1 MNKRKRECFKKGGK
15 KLLTKMKRSIFFGSV
30 GLWLKPLNQTAK
42 RGIQGVFI
50 LTLATWMSFPSFGL
64 PADQTENCEARLKG
78 GFMPCSGEDSGGPTL
93 SAHPDRGIAQIDFDF
108 SEPPSELREFLE
120 RYDVDRAALL
130 RYYNIPNFPVTYFIS
145 YNIPLSQT
153 CSKRMKKF
161 YADWKSSLARID
173 FEALRPHG
181 RVEYLLFKNLLDR
194 ELLRLER
201 SEQRIDEMKPLIP
214 FAQKIIDL
222 VESKRRMEPVVP
234 EKVASVLNQVQWG
247 IEETMR
253 NIKKG
258 DMSVKKTIAKR
269 AGEALPGLREALNS
283 WFRFYYAYDPLFTW
297 WTKEPYR
304 KVEDA
309 LQKYQVFLREE
320 VIGPKT
326 GGSEDIIADAIGRDA
341 LLEELAHEMIPY
353 TPEEL
358 IEIGNKELEWC
369 EMELKKA
376 ARELGFGDD
385 WMKALE
391 HTKNHHVEPG
401 KQPELV
407 RTLALEAIEYV
418 EKHDLIT
425 VPELAK
431 QVWRMNMTPPEL
443 QPRNPF
449 ITGGEV
455 LRMAFP
461 TFDLSH
467 EDKLMIMR
475 SNNVHTSRAIVHHEL
490 IPGHHLQAFM
500 NRRHRT
506 YRGSLFRTDF
516 WREGWA
522 LYWEILLYKLDFP
535 RSPEDRIGMLFW
547 RIHRCARIIF
557 ALSFHLGKMT
567 PEEAIDFLVDRVG
580 HERFSAIGEVR
591 RPLERDRPLQPLSY
605 MIGALQYMAMRRELV
620 ESGRMTDRQ
629 FHDAVLQNNYMP
641 VTMLKM
647 LLAGQELKK
656 DFSPRWRFYN
666 LSSKR

>member
-1 MNKRKRECFKKGGK
+1 M
-15 KLLTKMKRSIFFGSV
+15 LTKIKRSIFFGSV
-30 GLWLKPLNQTAK
+30 GRWLQPLNRTAK
-42 RGIQGVFI
+42 RGIQVVFI
-50 LTLATWMSFPSFGL
+50 LTLVTCMSFSSPG
-64 PADQTENCEARLKG
+64 AATDQTE
-78 GFMPCSGEDSGGPTL
+78 SGEFLLSRSFIHSSCEDSGGQAL
-93 SAHPDRGIAQIDFDF
+93 SAHPDRGLAQIDPYFAE
-108 SEPPSELREFLE
+108 SPSRLRRFLE

-130 RYYNIPNFPVTYFIS
+130 RYHNLPIFPVTYFIS
-145 YNIPLSQT
+145 YNIPVSRA
-153 CSKRMKKF
+153 CSDRLKKF
-161 YADWKSSLARID
+161 YANWKSNLARID
-173 FEALRPHG
+173 FEALRPDG

-201 SEQRIDEMKPLIP
+201 SERRINEMKPLIP
-214 FAQKIIDL
+214 FAEKIDDL
-222 VESKRRMEPVVP
+222 VESKRQMNPVVP
-234 EKVASVLNQVQWG
+234 EKAASVLNQIQRG

-253 NIKKG
+253 NIKTG
-258 DMSVKKTIAKR
+258 DLTVKKTIAKR
-269 AGEALPGLREALNS
+269 AGEALPRLCESLNS
-283 WFRFYYAYDPLFTW
+283 WFSFYYAYDPLFTW

-326 GGSEDIIADAIGRDA
+326 GDSEDIVADAIGRDA

-358 IEIGNKELEWC
+358 IEIGKKELEWC
-369 EMELKKA
+369 EKELKRA

-391 HTKNHHVEPG
+391 HVKNHHVEPG

-407 RTLALEAIEYV
+407 RKLALEAIEYV
-418 EKHDLIT
+418 EKHNLIT

-431 QVWRMNMTPPEL
+431 QIWRVNMTPPEL

-522 LYWEILLYKLDFP
+522 LYWEILLYNLGFP
-535 RSPEDRIGMLFW
+535 RSLEDRMGMLFW

-557 ALSFHLGKMT
+557 ALSFHLGEMT
-567 PEEAIDFLVDRVG
+567 PEEAIDFLIERVG

-620 ESGRMTDRQ
+620 ESERMTNRQ
-629 FHDAVLQNNYMP
+629 FHDAVLKNNYMP
-641 VTMLKM
+641 VAMLRA
-647 LLAGQELKK
+647 LLTGQELKEA
-656 DFSPRWRFYN
+656 FSPRWRFYD
-666 LSSKR
+666 LSSQH

>member
-1 MNKRKRECFKKGGK
+1 
-15 KLLTKMKRSIFFGSV
+15 
-30 GLWLKPLNQTAK
+30 
-42 RGIQGVFI
+42 
-50 LTLATWMSFPSFGL
+50 
-64 PADQTENCEARLKG
+64 
-78 GFMPCSGEDSGGPTL
+78 
-93 SAHPDRGIAQIDFDF
+93 
-108 SEPPSELREFLE
+108 
-120 RYDVDRAALL
+120 LL
-130 RYYNIPNFPVTYFIS
+130 RYYNLPIFPVTYFIS
-145 YNIPLSQT
+145 YNTPVSRA
-153 CSKRMKKF
+153 CSNRLKKF
-161 YADWKSSLARID
+161 YADWKSNLGRID
-173 FEALRPHG
+173 FEALRPDG

-214 FAQKIIDL
+214 FAQKIIEL
-222 VESKRRMEPVVP
+222 VESRRRMEPVVP
-234 EKVASVLNQVQWG
+234 ERAASVLNQVQRG
-247 IEETMR
+247 IEETIR
-253 NIKKG
+253 NIKTG
-258 DMSVKKTIAKR
+258 ALSVKKTIAKR
-269 AGEALPGLREALNS
+269 AGEALPDLRESLNS

-297 WTKEPYR
+297 WTKEPCR

-326 GGSEDIIADAIGRDA
+326 GGSEDIIADAIGRAA

-358 IEIGNKELEWC
+358 IEIGTKELEWC

-391 HTKNHHVEPG
+391 HVKNHHVEPG

-418 EKHDLIT
+418 EKRNLIT

-522 LYWEILLYKLDFP
+522 LYWEILLYNLDFP

-641 VTMLKM
+641 VTMLRM

>member
-1 MNKRKRECFKKGGK
+1 
-15 KLLTKMKRSIFFGSV
+15 LLAKIKRSIFFDSV
-30 GLWLKPLNQTAK
+30 SLWLQPLSHKAK
-42 RGIQGVFI
+42 RGVQVVFI
-50 LTLATWMSFPSFGL
+50 LTLATWMSFSSFGF
-64 PADQTENCEARLKG
+64 PADQTENCEPRLKG
-78 GFMPCSGEDSGGPTL
+78 GFMPCSGEDSGGPAL
-93 SAHPDRGIAQIDFDF
+93 SAHPDRSLAQIDPYF
-108 SEPPSELREFLE
+108 SESPSGLRRFLE

-130 RYYNIPNFPVTYFIS
+130 RYYNLPIFPVTYFIA
-145 YNIPLSQT
+145 YNIPVSRA
-153 CSKRMKKF
+153 CSDRLKKF
-161 YADWKSSLARID
+161 NADWKSNLARID
-173 FEALRPHG
+173 FEALRPDG
-181 RVEYLLFKNLLDR
+181 RVEYLLFKNMLDR

-234 EKVASVLNQVQWG
+234 EKAASVLNQVQWG

-326 GGSEDIIADAIGRDA
+326 GGSEDIIVDAIGRDA

-431 QVWRMNMTPPEL
+431 HVWRMNMTPPEL

-522 LYWEILLYKLDFP
+522 LYWEILLYNLDFP

>member
-1 MNKRKRECFKKGGK
+1 MKGGRKLFAKIEKPIFSFCADLWLRLLNTKAKKGIR
-15 KLLTKMKRSIFFGSV
+15 LI
-30 GLWLKPLNQTAK
+30 
-42 RGIQGVFI
+42 FI
-50 LTLATWMSFPSFGL
+50 LTLVTWIGFSSPGPATY
-64 PADQTENCEARLKG
+64 QTESYGIRLKDV
-78 GFMPCSGEDSGGPTL
+78 FMPCSGENSGGPAH
-93 SAHPDRGIAQIDFDF
+93 SAHPDRGLTQIDPYFA
-108 SEPPSELREFLE
+108 EPPSGLRKFLE

-130 RYYNIPNFPVTYFIS
+130 RYYNLPIFPVTYFIS
-145 YNIPLSQT
+145 YNTPVSRV
-153 CSKRMKKF
+153 CSNRLKKF
-161 YADWKSSLARID
+161 YADWKDNLARID
-173 FEALRPHG
+173 FEALRPDG

-201 SEQRIDEMKPLIP
+201 SERRINEMKPLIP

-222 VESKRRMEPVVP
+222 VESRRRMEPVVP
-234 EKVASVLNQVQWG
+234 EKAASVLNQVQRR

-253 NIKKG
+253 NIKTG
-258 DMSVKKTIAKR
+258 DLTVKKTIAKR
-269 AGEALPGLREALNS
+269 AGEALPGLRESLNS
-283 WFRFYYAYDPLFTW
+283 WFHFYYAYDPLFTW
-297 WTKEPYR
+297 WAKEPYR
-304 KVEDA
+304 KVEEA
-309 LQKYQVFLREE
+309 LQKYQVFLWEE
-320 VIGPKT
+320 VINPKT
-326 GGSEDIIADAIGRDA
+326 GENEDIIADAIGRDA
-341 LLEELAHEMIPY
+341 VLEELAHEMIPF

-358 IEIGNKELEWC
+358 IEIGKKELEWC
-369 EMELKKA
+369 ERELKKT

-391 HTKNHHVEPG
+391 HVKTHHVEPG

-418 EKHDLIT
+418 EEHDLIT

-455 LRMAFP
+455 LRMSFP
-461 TFDLSH
+461 TYDMSH

-500 NRRHRT
+500 NRRHRP

-522 LYWEILLYKLDFP
+522 LYWEILLYNRGFP

-567 PEEAIDFLVDRVG
+567 PGEAIDFLVDRVG

-629 FHDAVLQNNYMP
+629 FHDAILENNYMP
-641 VTMLKM
+641 VAMLRA
-647 LLAGQELKK
+647 LLTSQELRE
-656 DFSPRWRFYN
+656 DFSPGWRFYK